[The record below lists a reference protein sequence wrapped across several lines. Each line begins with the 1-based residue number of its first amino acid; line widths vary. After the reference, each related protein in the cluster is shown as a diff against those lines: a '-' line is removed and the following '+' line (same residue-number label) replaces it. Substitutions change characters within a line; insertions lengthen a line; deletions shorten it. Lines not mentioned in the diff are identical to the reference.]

1 MVFRDWNAY
10 QDALGEYERLLTGF
24 EKEEETWTKDLQ
36 EIQERK
42 GVTPWGCLTFILA
55 TFVGLC
61 AESWDVVLCI
71 FLVYGFAR
79 VYGNRG
85 RRIRRF
91 ERRNPRPVFNYS
103 KPEFRPPEES
113 EAQKPQQN
121 ELTLSAARELLELG
135 GQCSDEELKQAYR
148 QKIRQ
153 YHPDMVA
160 TLGKEL
166 REMAEAMTKR
176 INEAYELLRSCCQFE
191 RSAPRHGESPGSAK
205 TDDAFHKSPIYPKE
219 AIVCGPASG
228 RGQPFIRG
236 PFEGF
241 EDERF
246 CEPYEE
252 GIDYVHNTT
261 REYLTINS
269 WRGRI
274 KHGEDSDA
282 VLSNQLFELA
292 ELGGWD
298 GNHGY
303 HEVFGGGA
311 DVIPENDCKRI
322 SAALKNILAS
332 NREGFVVGE
341 RTVSREIVEKASE
354 IFDAGPTTVPW

>member
-166 REMAEAMTKR
+166 REMAEAMTKGYSSVEASMITKDGRSIPMIFTGVKLDIAGRDHLLGIGIDITNVKRAQEALRESEERFR
-176 INEAYELLRSCCQFE
+176 ILTESSPTAILLYQNDKWVYAN
-191 RSAPRHGESPGSAK
+191 SAATHITGYTNQEFLGMNFWDVVHPDYKQLIQE
-205 TDDAFHKSPIYPKE
+205 
-219 AIVCGPASG
+219 
-228 RGQPFIRG
+228 RGQRRQRA
-236 PFEGF
+236 EALTNS
-241 EDERF
+241 
-246 CEPYEE
+246 YECKIISKD
-252 GIDYVHNTT
+252 GAVKWVD
-261 REYLTINS
+261 LTGATI
-269 WRGRI
+269 I
-274 KHGEDSDA
+274 
-282 VLSNQLFELA
+282 
-292 ELGGWD
+292 
-298 GNHGY
+298 
-303 HEVFGGGA
+303 FGGSPAG
-311 DVIPENDCKRI
+311 II
-322 SAALKNILAS
+322 SVLDI
-332 NREGFVVGE
+332 
-341 RTVSREIVEKASE
+341 T
-354 IFDAGPTTVPW
+354 